1 MHHQDWVPVVLNNT
15 NENKNKKANGK
26 KDNEKSKYLPSPE
39 IIKLVPTENLGVAI
53 AKARNTKKKTQA
65 ILANEIGVSPT
76 VLGRWENNKETPTN
90 AQVSLI
96 ERKLGIKLPRSKIVK
111 QLDE

>member
-1 MHHQDWVPVVLNNT
+1 MHHQDWAPVVLNNT
-15 NENKNKKANGK
+15 NDNKNKKASGEK
-26 KDNEKSKYLPSPE
+26 ISDKSKYVPSPE
-39 IIKLVPTENLGVAI
+39 TIKLVPTENLGAAI

-65 ILANEIGVSPT
+65 ILANEIGVSQT